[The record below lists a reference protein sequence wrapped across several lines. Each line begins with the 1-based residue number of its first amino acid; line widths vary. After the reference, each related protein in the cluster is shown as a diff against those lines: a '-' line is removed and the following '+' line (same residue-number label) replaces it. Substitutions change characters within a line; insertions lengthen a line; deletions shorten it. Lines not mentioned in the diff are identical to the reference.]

1 MALRPLAAGLRARVS
16 VTARRAYGAALRARY
31 SDRGMPWRVHDQ
43 TIRIDPGVRHLVPH
57 DSERRLY
64 EFVRSHVAAGARVLD
79 VGAFLG
85 IYAVL
90 QARLSGPQGRV
101 VTIEPTAWSA
111 SIARRHIH
119 YNAGAG
125 APITLVEAAA
135 GSVRGHAM
143 LHEYDD
149 EPYVNALAEAADGRG
164 APRLC
169 AVEVVTLDDVC
180 SREGIEPT
188 FIRMDVQ
195 GAEWHV
201 LEGAREIIRAAGK
214 QLVIVAETHPQ
225 CWPAFAVD
233 AEMAL
238 DTIDSLGL
246 HAAPLEPG
254 TELFARDGH
263 VVLTPRG

>member
-1 MALRPLAAGLRARVS
+1 MAVRAFAAVLRTRVYA
-16 VTARRAYGAALRARY
+16 TARRAYGAALRTRY
-31 SDRGMPWRVHDQ
+31 SGRGMPWQVHDQ
-43 TIRIDPGVRHLVPH
+43 TVRIDPGVRHLVPH

-64 EFVRSHVAAGARVLD
+64 EFVRSHVVAGARVLD

-90 QARLSGPQGRV
+90 QARLSGPHGRV

-135 GSVRGHAM
+135 GAVGGRAM
-143 LHEYDD
+143 LHEYE
-149 EPYVNALAEAADGRG
+149 EPYVNALAQAADASG
-164 APRLC
+164 APRLR
-169 AVEVVTLDDVC
+169 AVDVVTLDDVC
-180 SREGIEPT
+180 SREAMEPT

-195 GAEWHV
+195 GAEWDV
-201 LEGAREIIRAAGK
+201 LKGARGIIRAAGK
-214 QLVIVAETHPQ
+214 RLVIVAETHPQ
-225 CWPAFAVD
+225 CWPAFNVN

-238 DTIDSLGL
+238 DTLASLGL